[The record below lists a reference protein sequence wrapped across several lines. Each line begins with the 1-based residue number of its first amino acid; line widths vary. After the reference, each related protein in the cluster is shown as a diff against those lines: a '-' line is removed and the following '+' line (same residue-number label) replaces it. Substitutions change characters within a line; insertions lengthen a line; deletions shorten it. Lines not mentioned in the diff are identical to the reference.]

1 VIIERI
7 MGKMENVQ
15 RIVNYWSII
24 VEMEREKG

>member
-1 VIIERI
+1 VIIEKI
-7 MGKMENVQ
+7 MGKMGNVQ